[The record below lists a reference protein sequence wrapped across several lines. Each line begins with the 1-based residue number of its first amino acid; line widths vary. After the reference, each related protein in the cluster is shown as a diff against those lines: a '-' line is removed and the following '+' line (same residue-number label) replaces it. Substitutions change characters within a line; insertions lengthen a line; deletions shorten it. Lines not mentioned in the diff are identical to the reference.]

1 MQLKVGNSIPVSTNF
16 IKSHP
21 AIPVYNGDEY
31 RKPIC
36 CYLPYRN
43 WIQ

>member
-21 AIPVYNGDEY
+21 AIPVYKGEV
-31 RKPIC
+31 
-36 CYLPYRN
+36 
-43 WIQ
+43 